1 MLTGVKV
8 SNITAFDSIDIKLSN
23 GVNVFIGTNGTGKTH
38 LMKLLYAS
46 MLIADNSFQKN
57 IEQTLYGLFLP
68 DNFNLGRL
76 VRRSVGR
83 GKGNFSVYRQDDD
96 NIDRSIRCELTSLG
110 KIQTFNNKIWSRK
123 QSYNVV
129 YIPVKDMLA
138 HSMGFNS
145 LYEKRELYFESIYA
159 DIIRLALLPAIKGH
173 ATKERAKLLELIQK
187 IIDGKVIKKN
197 DKFYLKNAQGTLEFT
212 LLAEG
217 YRKLGLLYSLIQNDS
232 ISPGSILFWDE
243 PESNLNPKL
252 TKQLVQIILE
262 LQRMG
267 TQFFIS
273 THDYV
278 FLKELELSKQN
289 DKDAVLYHSLY
300 KQNDQD
306 TIECQSVKNLNQI
319 NHNAI
324 DDVFDSFV
332 ARTFEWED

>member
-138 HSMGFNS
+138 NSMGFNS

-173 ATKERAKLLELIQK
+173 ATKERAKLLELI
-187 IIDGKVIKKN
+187 
-197 DKFYLKNAQGTLEFT
+197 
-212 LLAEG
+212 
-217 YRKLGLLYSLIQNDS
+217 
-232 ISPGSILFWDE
+232 
-243 PESNLNPKL
+243 
-252 TKQLVQIILE
+252 
-262 LQRMG
+262 
-267 TQFFIS
+267 
-273 THDYV
+273 
-278 FLKELELSKQN
+278 
-289 DKDAVLYHSLY
+289 
-300 KQNDQD
+300 
-306 TIECQSVKNLNQI
+306 
-319 NHNAI
+319 
-324 DDVFDSFV
+324 
-332 ARTFEWED
+332 